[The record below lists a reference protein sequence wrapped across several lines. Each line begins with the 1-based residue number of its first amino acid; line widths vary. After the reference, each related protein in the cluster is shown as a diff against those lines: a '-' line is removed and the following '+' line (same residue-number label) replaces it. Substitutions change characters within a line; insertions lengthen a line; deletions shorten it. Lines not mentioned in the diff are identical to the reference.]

1 MSQQRIERHNIHN
14 LVFRD
19 ADMKDNKKRKNDN

>member
-19 ADMKDNKKRKNDN
+19 ADMKDKKRKNDN